1 MNFKKIVGRNIKN
14 MRLQARFTQTDVAT
28 RANIT
33 QTTVSYLE
41 RCQFSPRIHTI
52 EKLANVY
59 NCEPEDFF
67 DPKVLKVKSLNTG
80 KRRVRV
86 KM

>member
-41 RCQFSPRIHTI
+41 RC
-52 EKLANVY
+52 
-59 NCEPEDFF
+59 
-67 DPKVLKVKSLNTG
+67 
-80 KRRVRV
+80 
-86 KM
+86 